1 MHVSLPTTHL
11 LQCVS
16 RPTSRGKRAKRFEA
30 SRVKRGIGDVD
41 GRGGDGGA
49 ARPVSTGAAE
59 ASISWSRS
67 STFDR
72 PMPDTTWHQTT
83 TTPSCVASDTR
94 PQEGTALCSRPFL
107 FAADAMDLW
116 IPTVAEMI
124 IAEKIGAKW
133 HVPTTWAVI
142 EITDAQL
149 LLLGCRTCGW
159 ARVFR
164 CPRNESIDAHARN
177 GHIWDGRTL
186 CYGRPREAT
195 IPRYGREMGTKMTR
209 EFSRHDQTQ
218 AKANHEQRR
227 DKCTGR
233 ESLSSRVRGSPLRAG
248 SAVPIKGVSYELY
261 RFRPR
266 ALVTA
271 DAWGLDMSF
280 RELRGISAGG

>member
-1 MHVSLPTTHL
+1 MRCALDRLVQRYRNRTVIGHRAICPMIKDNRTGPDAGSCDVEVMHVSLPTTHL

-164 CPRNESIDAHARN
+164 CPRNESIVCSRNGRRGRHTTCADREAMKMAERWRFPSLLQHRNQMPPARRSAGHWAHAY
-177 GHIWDGRTL
+177 
-186 CYGRPREAT
+186 C
-195 IPRYGREMGTKMTR
+195 
-209 EFSRHDQTQ
+209 
-218 AKANHEQRR
+218 
-227 DKCTGR
+227 
-233 ESLSSRVRGSPLRAG
+233 V
-248 SAVPIKGVSYELY
+248 
-261 RFRPR
+261 
-266 ALVTA
+266 
-271 DAWGLDMSF
+271 
-280 RELRGISAGG
+280 